1 MTWTGS
7 PTERLS
13 VQRDGE
19 AAVERAAALLGAGF
33 LVAFPTETVYG
44 LGALGLHVAAVQ
56 RIFAAKERPAS
67 DPLILH
73 VGTVEEVEGLV
84 TRVPDRARLLMAT
97 YWPGP
102 LSLVLRR
109 AARVPDCVTAGLDSV
124 AVRMPAHPTALSLLR
139 RVGAPVAAPSAN
151 LFSHTSPTT
160 AEHVLAD
167 LDGRIEAVLDD
178 GPTPLGVESTVL
190 DLRGDE
196 PVLLR
201 PGGVSHA
208 HLEHILGCTVCG
220 PALVP
225 DSAGFRSPGLLTR
238 HYSPRTPL
246 WLFAGQDAAT
256 LARMSRTAAGALGS
270 VGLLLCT
277 EDLPEFTDLNAR
289 CFDLGPRAHPE
300 QIAHRLYDGLRT
312 LDGAGVTAILA
323 RLVPRGGLGDAIN
336 DRLVRAA
343 AGEIQS

>member
-1 MTWTGS
+1 MTSTGL
-7 PTERLS
+7 PTERLF
-13 VQRDGE
+13 VQRDGQ
-19 AAVERAAALLGAGF
+19 AAVERAAALLSAGF

-44 LGALGLHVAAVQ
+44 LGALGLQPASVQ

-73 VGTVEEVEGLV
+73 VGTVEEVGWLV
-84 TRVPDRARLLMAT
+84 AQVPERARLLMTAF
-97 YWPGP
+97 WPGP
-102 LSLVLRR
+102 LSLVLPRST
-109 AARVPDCVTAGLDSV
+109 RVPDCVTAGLDSV
-124 AVRMPAHPTALSLLR
+124 AVRMPAHPTALALLR

-196 PVLLR
+196 PALLR
-201 PGGVSHA
+201 LGGVSHA
-208 HLEHILGCTVCG
+208 DLEDILGCAVRG

-225 DSAGFRSPGLLTR
+225 DPGGLRSPGLLTR

-256 LARMSRTAAGALGS
+256 LARMSRAAAGAPGS

-277 EDLPEFTDLNAR
+277 EDLLAFTDLNAR
-289 CFDLGPRAHPE
+289 RFDLGPRTHPQE
-300 QIAHRLYDGLRT
+300 IAHRLYDGLRT

-323 RLVPRGGLGDAIN
+323 RLVPPVGLGDAIN
-336 DRLVRAA
+336 DRLIRAA
-343 AGEIQS
+343 AGQIRS